1 MSFLTELALPAAA
14 QICGRGAP
22 RGRVR
27 LGGDE
32 ARGGGGVG
40 GEAAHLGGRGGPERD
55 EVVEEVGSVT
65 VFTG

>member
-1 MSFLTELALPAAA
+1 MGLANVLTELALPAAA

-40 GEAAHLGGRGGPERD
+40 GNAAHLGGPGGPECD
-55 EVVEEVGSVT
+55 GVVSEVYSS
-65 VFTG
+65 